1 MTLGRSEPHGV
12 ASGAMKNA
20 LVRLWRFCQTPQGL
34 KVVRYTMVSMISAL
48 TSLVI
53 LTIVYGVL
61 RLWSEVVSTLF
72 ANIMAGFPSYYL
84 NRRWVWRKGGRSH
97 IWRELLPF
105 WVMSITGIGFAL
117 YTATLA
123 HNFADAHH
131 LQHLARTVLVVG
143 ANIAAFGILWI
154 LKFLILNRLFA
165 EIADAEVG
173 VETDSIYAG
182 SGSAETL
189 PSADPSPRDV
199 V

>member
-1 MTLGRSEPHGV
+1 
-12 ASGAMKNA
+12 MKSA
-20 LVRLWRFCQTPQGL
+20 VTRLWEFSRTPEGL
-34 KVVRYTMVSMISAL
+34 KVLRYTMVSIISAL

-61 RLWSEVVSTLF
+61 GLWNEVVSTLF
-72 ANIMAGFPSYYL
+72 ANVMAGFPSYYL

-97 IWRELLPF
+97 VWREVLPF

-123 HNFADAHH
+123 RNFADSHH
-131 LQHLARTVLVVG
+131 LQHLGRTVLVVG
-143 ANIAAFGILWI
+143 ANVAAFGILWL

-173 VETDSIYAG
+173 FDKDPESIYAG
-182 SGSAETL
+182 KRPQEVESSTE
-189 PSADPSPRDV
+189 SSPESDV
-199 V
+199 